1 MRTKGMAIF
10 VAVQNIAA
18 AFNQFVNPIALAAIT
33 WKYYGVY
40 LVIEVAYLIFI
51 YFFFPETKHKTIE
64 EVSVIFDQ
72 YGKAPTKTSELQQSA
87 LEDVYSAEKENFE
100 EVERVEVSTDGKK
113 DTVGRSV

>member
-10 VAVQNIAA
+10 VATQNIAA

-72 YGKAPTKTSELQQSA
+72 YGKPPEQADELRQTA
-87 LEDVYSAEKENFE
+87 IENVMKADKSSYDQ
-100 EVERVEVSTDGKK
+100 VEQIEVSSDGKK
-113 DTVGRSV
+113 SSVGRSV